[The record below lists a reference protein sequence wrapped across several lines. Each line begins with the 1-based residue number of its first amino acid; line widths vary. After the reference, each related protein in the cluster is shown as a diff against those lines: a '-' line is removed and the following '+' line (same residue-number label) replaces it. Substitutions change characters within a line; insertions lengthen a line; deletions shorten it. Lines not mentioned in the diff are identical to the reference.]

1 MRISEFASTW
11 LVSASLL
18 SIMASADFALLE
30 FSSTLM
36 CQSFSIKSA
45 FLVCSIERRV
55 ETDVQEGTPHPSL
68 PIFPAPDPVCASY

>member
-1 MRISEFASTW
+1 MRIGEFASTW

-18 SIMASADFALLE
+18 SIVASADFALLE
-30 FSSTLM
+30 FSSALM
-36 CQSFSIKSA
+36 RRSFSIKSV

-55 ETDVQEGTPHPSL
+55 ETDVQAGTPRQSP